1 VKDLTANYEVMFI
14 LRPEMEVEAEEA
26 IVNHLQATIQ
36 KFGGEVSK
44 VDDWGKRK
52 LAYEIKKV
60 NEGHYFLIYFTG
72 THEIIPELE
81 HFFRV
86 NDEVIRFLIVKEGA

>member
-1 VKDLTANYEVMFI
+1 MTTNYELMFI
-14 LRPEMEVEAEEA
+14 LHPEMEAEAEEA
-26 IVNHLQATIQ
+26 ILNELQATIQ
-36 KFGGEVSK
+36 KLGGEVSK

-60 NEGHYFLIYFTG
+60 NEGHYYLVYFTG
-72 THEIIPELE
+72 THDIIPELE

-86 NDEVIRFLIVKEGA
+86 NDEVIRFLIVKEGE